1 MNIQNTKIIM
11 MIISSSRCSY
21 TLRKMDFNLS
31 YQNVQICIFFGG
43 GGLTCLTTKLP
54 IFFNYLYFVQ
64 YYKIQN
70 NDPIKVNQLMNAIA
84 FKAH

>member
-1 MNIQNTKIIM
+1 
-11 MIISSSRCSY
+11 MIISPSGCSY

-31 YQNVQICIFFGG
+31 HQNVQICIFFGG

-54 IFFNYLYFVQ
+54 IFLNYLYFVH